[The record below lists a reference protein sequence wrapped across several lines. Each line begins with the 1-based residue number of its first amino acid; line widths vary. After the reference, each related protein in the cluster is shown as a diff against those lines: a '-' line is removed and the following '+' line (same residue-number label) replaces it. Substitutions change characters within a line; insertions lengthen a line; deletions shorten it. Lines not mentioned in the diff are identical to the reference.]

1 MGQKWPATGAGALGA
16 ADLGVAYVLL
26 EEAAI
31 NPTREPLSR
40 RTYTGLGKQTPVS
53 RAHQDPGERS
63 SDPNED
69 QPRLACECPGVFGE
83 AVGQR
88 WPIAGSGTE
97 CSRVWGGP
105 CDGGHHYL
113 HHLHHS
119 WVSG

>member
-1 MGQKWPATGAGALGA
+1 MFPLCTPESRDCKKTEPELCMSVSCKGTGQQWTATGAGALGA

-83 AVGQR
+83 AVG
-88 WPIAGSGTE
+88 
-97 CSRVWGGP
+97 
-105 CDGGHHYL
+105 
-113 HHLHHS
+113 
-119 WVSG
+119 